1 MKVRA
6 IAMGYY
12 GHKRRREGMEFT
24 LEPIK
29 RLRKQKDGSMKEI
42 TITADQQFSTRWM
55 ERVDKAEPA
64 KPAKKEKAPVAEV
77 APEPVADEI

>member
-6 IAMGYY
+6 TALGYY
-12 GHKRRREGMEFT
+12 GHKRRREGQEFE

-42 TITADQQFSTRWM
+42 TISADQQFSTRWM
-55 ERVDKAEPA
+55 EKVDVPTPA
-64 KPAKKEKAPVAEV
+64 VTSKPKKTETVAG
-77 APEPVADEI
+77 EI